1 MLLSDVCLSRTSGLT
16 REQKGIGRLK
26 LAQPTSHV
34 TRTPLS
40 MSKGQGH
47 QAALVGCHHLQAWAG
62 HIVAAARLQLVKTD
76 KRHPIIVEKMISNQI
91 NQIVRFT
98 NNNVKHRVQ
107 NKAKHVNS
115 SRE

>member
-1 MLLSDVCLSRTSGLT
+1 
-16 REQKGIGRLK
+16 
-26 LAQPTSHV
+26 
-34 TRTPLS
+34 
-40 MSKGQGH
+40 
-47 QAALVGCHHLQAWAG
+47 
-62 HIVAAARLQLVKTD
+62 VAAARLQLVKTD

-98 NNNVKHRVQ
+98 NKNVKHRVQ